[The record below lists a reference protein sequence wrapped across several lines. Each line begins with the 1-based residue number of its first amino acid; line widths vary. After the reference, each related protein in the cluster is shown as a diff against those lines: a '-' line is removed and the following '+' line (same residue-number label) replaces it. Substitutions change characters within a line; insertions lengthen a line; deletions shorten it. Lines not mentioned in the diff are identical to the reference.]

1 MEPVDRQQKFEAQ
14 TAEVYQAIG
23 KCSVKFE
30 HVTFT
35 MQQAITFLLH
45 KGGLKNQRLANVILA
60 DLTANPLK
68 SIFQAMIPESSEL
81 SQEESNICD
90 KIFFRT
96 QKLIERRNDI
106 IHSTWFVGWAN
117 PDDTDFSEVTGAKRA
132 RGKQGA
138 VFKSLKHTA
147 ADFEAFARECDEVAE
162 LLHRLLACLI
172 YDFKIIKNFVVSADG
187 SVSTLSS

>member
-35 MQQAITFLLH
+35 MQQAITFLLQ
-45 KGGLKNQRLANVILA
+45 KGGLKNQRLANVMLA
-60 DLTANPLK
+60 DLTAYPLK

-81 SQEESNICD
+81 SQEERNICD
-90 KIFFRT
+90 KIFSRT
-96 QKLIERRNDI
+96 QRLIERRNDI
-106 IHSTWFVGWAN
+106 IHSTWFVGWAH
-117 PDDTDFSEVTGAKRA
+117 PDDTDFSEIAGAKQA

-138 VFKSLKHTA
+138 AIKSFKHTA
-147 ADFEAFARECDEVAE
+147 ADFEAFARECDEVAK
-162 LLHRLLACLI
+162 LLHRLSACLI
-172 YDFKIIKNFVVSADG
+172 GDFKIIKNFMVSADG
-187 SVSTLSS
+187 SVSTPSS